1 MSLSLIYIYIY
12 ICLKLQYLLKTRS
25 VYVNILSEG
34 LPWYNHNRWLGIKHQ
49 VTYLLW
55 VMVSSAIFDLTW
67 DENKWFLQVK
77 VTDLSKN
84 FIFLVSLHIRQT
96 EREQTTTKM
105 LMCYCSKWATNRV
118 TNRLTWQK
126 MSFNLF
132 KRNILKIQKALTC
145 SCEWSAQI
153 ACLIHPYG
161 SVSKLSLFVAFLSS
175 LLLDLLCPCIIYIVH
190 WTVIGVAGFG
200 CTRRRYVCLLNVH

>member
-1 MSLSLIYIYIY
+1 MVSA
-12 ICLKLQYLLKTRS
+12 
-25 VYVNILSEG
+25 SEG
-34 LPWYNHNRWLGIKHQ
+34 DISVEEFYFPGQ
-49 VTYLLW
+49 
-55 VMVSSAIFDLTW
+55 SSY
-67 DENKWFLQVK
+67 
-77 VTDLSKN
+77 
-84 FIFLVSLHIRQT
+84 QT
-96 EREQTTTKM
+96 NREQTTTKM
-105 LMCYCSKWATNRV
+105 LMCYCSKWATNCV

-153 ACLIHPYG
+153 ACFIHPYG